1 MKKSLVAVGVIVAL
15 GVVWTGA
22 SWYMGSKIESRLQE
36 ETKRTNVQLAQLA
49 KESQLGADIKLEI
62 RDYKKGVFTST
73 ADLAVVISEHAKS
86 DEDKKVEEV
95 LFKTDIDHGPFPLS
109 DIAQFNLAPKLAA
122 MNVSSN
128 E

>member
-49 KESQLGADIKLEI
+49 KESQLGAVRILNLKFVTI
-62 RDYKKGVFTST
+62 RKAS
-73 ADLAVVISEHAKS
+73 LLLLLI
-86 DEDKKVEEV
+86 
-95 LFKTDIDHGPFPLS
+95 LRL
-109 DIAQFNLAPKLAA
+109 
-122 MNVSSN
+122 
-128 E
+128 